1 MESISTK
8 SVGKNIASIEEDFVL
23 SEEPMSRLVF
33 RAQIHSKG
41 IRGRIMRQ
49 RRESEKDDWIP
60 DKAIDIRDLG
70 KNEFINIDLPTK
82 AVKNFDDAINKLT
95 KILNDQGIK
104 YGRATYIT
112 AEADNANQVIIT
124 NKNKAI
130 YINKLLN
137 EGYSEEVW
145 ASLVEKNPNLATK
158 LSMGR
163 IQAIRS
169 NVLNFFNKAIKNLDE
184 LTKFKKHIKQPLCKD
199 ETAWQVFM
207 QRNQWIF
214 GYGLDYRFLSILQRE
229 FHSSDTEAD
238 GSDGVIGDY
247 LMGDNKFTTFVELKL
262 PTTPLFG
269 KSKNRSGCWKLSND
283 LMDAVSQILEQKS
296 KGEIKIETSKILH
309 DENGHPINQRA
320 YNSKVI
326 LIIGSWTE
334 IEQDTS
340 KIKNLKEKTF
350 ELFRRELKNIDIL
363 TYDELYNRAEFI
375 IHNRRNK

>member
-1 MESISTK
+1 
-8 SVGKNIASIEEDFVL
+8 
-23 SEEPMSRLVF
+23 MSRLVF

-41 IRGRIMRQ
+41 IRGRIVRQ
-49 RRESEKDDWIP
+49 RRESEKDDWVP

-130 YINKLLN
+130 YINKLLS

-184 LTKFKKHIKQPLCKD
+184 LTKFKKHIEQPSCKD

-229 FHSSDTEAD
+229 FHASDTEAD

-247 LMGDNKFTTFVELKL
+247 LMGDNKFTTFVEVKL

-269 KSKNRSGCWKLSND
+269 NSKNRSGCWKLSND

-309 DENGHPINQRA
+309 DENGHPITQRA

-326 LIIGSWTE
+326 LIIGNWTE
-334 IEQDTS
+334 IEQDTP
-340 KIKNLKEKTF
+340 KIKTLKEKTF

-375 IHNRRNK
+375 INNRRKK

>member
-41 IRGRIMRQ
+41 IRGRIVRQ
-49 RRESEKDDWIP
+49 RRESEKDDWVP

-130 YINKLLN
+130 YINKLLS

-184 LTKFKKHIKQPLCKD
+184 LTKFKKHIEQPSCKD

-229 FHSSDTEAD
+229 FHASDTEAD

-247 LMGDNKFTTFVELKL
+247 LMGDNKFTTFVEVKL

-269 KSKNRSGCWKLSND
+269 NSKNRSGCWKLSND

-309 DENGHPINQRA
+309 DENGHPITQRA

-326 LIIGSWTE
+326 LIIGNWTE
-334 IEQDTS
+334 IEQDTP
-340 KIKNLKEKTF
+340 KIKTLKEKTF

-375 IHNRRNK
+375 INNRRKK